1 MRHLEDFLQK
11 SIIKY
16 WDLKYP
22 KWKKRLVHA
31 PNGGKRNAIEAAK
44 FKQMGVR
51 AGFPDLILLIPNKFY
66 PFCGI
71 ELKVKTGRQSE
82 SQKEYQKEFFA
93 EGQYFYFLKRHNMKT
108 FYRCPVENF
117 SAYVLPVPDDEKTY
131 GEAE

>member
-1 MRHLEDFLQK
+1 MRHLEDSLQK
-11 SIIKY
+11 TIIKY

-71 ELKVKTGRQSE
+71 ELKIKTGRQSE
-82 SQKEYQKEFFA
+82 SQKAYQKEFESIGAKYVVVRSLDEFIKVVDN
-93 EGQYFYFLKRHNMKT
+93 YLK
-108 FYRCPVENF
+108 
-117 SAYVLPVPDDEKTY
+117 DI
-131 GEAE
+131 